1 MHTRLKKYASNVIVV
16 LLAIVLMNYS
26 VPYNSTAEHLHSI
39 HNNESRLYSNA
50 GINEIESVFELVTE
64 EWLDIENCVP
74 EPDTDDAQ
82 EDISKIKTLFIDRFT
97 PDNNSAIVAYSTVQH
112 TTHNTDFLSS
122 LPVNI
127 PAPPPDV
134 A

>member
-1 MHTRLKKYASNVIVV
+1 MHTRRKIYARNVVV
-16 LLAIVLMNYS
+16 ILLAIILMNYS

-39 HNNESRLYSNA
+39 HNNENRLYSNA

-64 EWLDIENCVP
+64 EWLDIEDYVP

-82 EDISKIKTLFIDRFT
+82 EDISKIKTLFSGCFT
-97 PDNNSAIVAYSTVQH
+97 PDNNVAIVAYYILQH
-112 TTHNTDFLSS
+112 TIHNTNFPSS

-127 PAPPPDV
+127 PVPPPDV

>member
-1 MHTRLKKYASNVIVV
+1 MQAQLKIYARKVLVT
-16 LLAIVLMNYS
+16 LLAIILMNYS
-26 VPYNSTAEHLHSI
+26 VPYNTAENLHSI
-39 HNNESRLYSNA
+39 NNNESRLYSNV

-64 EWLDIENCVP
+64 EWLDIEDCVP

-82 EDISKIKTLFIDRFT
+82 EDISKIKTLFSGSYS
-97 PDNNSAIVAYSTVQH
+97 PDDNVAIIAYYTVQY
-112 TTHNTDFLSS
+112 TIHNTDFLSS

-127 PAPPPDV
+127 PVPPPDV

>member
-1 MHTRLKKYASNVIVV
+1 
-16 LLAIVLMNYS
+16 MNYS
-26 VPYNSTAEHLHSI
+26 VPYNSTAENLHSI
-39 HNNESRLYSNA
+39 NNNESRLYSNV

-64 EWLDIENCVP
+64 EWLDIEDCVP

-82 EDISKIKTLFIDRFT
+82 EDISKIKTLFSGSYS
-97 PDNNSAIVAYSTVQH
+97 PDNNVAIIAYYTVQY
-112 TTHNTDFLSS
+112 TIHNTDFLSS

-127 PAPPPDV
+127 PVPPPDV